1 MAQKSDE
8 VRSMKKV
15 FTLMV
20 FLMTAL
26 CTFGQVFTDDLH
38 VTSGAG
44 RTTDYAQKEV
54 ELTKVSDDVYKF
66 TFRKLAP
73 MEYKTFGDFVVED
86 VTATVDAAGEM
97 TFSTASTEG
106 TWTNVTSTA
115 AIGGVS
121 EGSKSSISAFTATL
135 SADKSKL
142 IVDLTFMTL
151 GSDVNVVFGK
161 EYTDPTAINTLT
173 TADDNKYV
181 AIYTLGGV
189 RMQNLQRGINIVR
202 TASGKVKKVLVK

>member
-1 MAQKSDE
+1 
-8 VRSMKKV
+8 MKKV

-44 RTTDYAQKEV
+44 RTTDYTQKEV

-86 VTATVDAAGEM
+86 VTATVDAAGAM
-97 TFSTASTEG
+97 TFSTASTDG

-115 AIGGVS
+115 AIGGVT

-142 IVDLTFMTL
+142 IVDLTFMTM
-151 GSDVNVVFGK
+151 GSDVIVVFGK

>member
-1 MAQKSDE
+1 
-8 VRSMKKV
+8 MKKV

-73 MEYKTFGDFVVED
+73 MEYKIFGDFVVED

-115 AIGGVS
+115 AIGGVT
-121 EGSKSSISAFTATL
+121 EGSKSDLKAFTATL

-142 IVDLTFMTL
+142 IVEFSFMTM
-151 GSDVNVVFGK
+151 GSDVDVVFGK
-161 EYTDPTAINTLT
+161 KIDTAINTVNA
-173 TADDNKYV
+173 ADDNRYV
-181 AIYTLGGV
+181 EIYNLGGV
-189 RMQNLQRGINIVR
+189 RMQRLQRGINIVR

>member
-1 MAQKSDE
+1 
-8 VRSMKKV
+8 MKKV

-54 ELTKVSDDVYKF
+54 ELTKVSDDVYKL

-97 TFSTASTEG
+97 IFSTASTEG

-115 AIGGVS
+115 AIGGVT
-121 EGSKSSISAFTATL
+121 EGSKSLISAFTATL

-189 RMQNLQRGINIVR
+189 RMQRLQRGINIVR
-202 TASGKVKKVLVK
+202 TANGKVKKLLVK

>member
-1 MAQKSDE
+1 
-8 VRSMKKV
+8 MKKV

-44 RTTDYAQKEV
+44 RTTDYTQKEV

-115 AIGGVS
+115 AIGGVT

-135 SADKSKL
+135 SADKTKL
-142 IVDLTFMTL
+142 IVDLTFMTM
-151 GSDVNVVFGK
+151 GSDVHVVFGK
-161 EYTDPTAINTLT
+161 EYTGPTAINTLT

>member
-1 MAQKSDE
+1 
-8 VRSMKKV
+8 
-15 FTLMV
+15 MV

-73 MEYKTFGDFVVED
+73 MEYKIFGDFVVED

-115 AIGGVS
+115 AIGGVT
-121 EGSKSSISAFTATL
+121 EGSKSLISAFTATL

-161 EYTDPTAINTLT
+161 EYTDPTAINTLI

-189 RMQNLQRGINIVR
+189 RMQRL
-202 TASGKVKKVLVK
+202 

>member
-1 MAQKSDE
+1 
-8 VRSMKKV
+8 MKKV

-44 RTTDYAQKEV
+44 RTTDYAQQEV

-97 TFSTASTEG
+97 TFSTASTDG

-115 AIGGVS
+115 AIGGVT

>member
-1 MAQKSDE
+1 
-8 VRSMKKV
+8 MKKV

-115 AIGGVS
+115 AIGGVT
-121 EGSKSSISAFTATL
+121 EGSKSLISAFTATL

-142 IVDLTFMTL
+142 IVDFTFMTL

-189 RMQNLQRGINIVR
+189 RMQRLQRGINIVR
-202 TASGKVKKVLVK
+202 TASGKVKTVLVK

>member
-1 MAQKSDE
+1 
-8 VRSMKKV
+8 MKKV

-161 EYTDPTAINTLT
+161 EYTAPTAINTLT
-173 TADDNKYV
+173 TADDNRYV
-181 AIYTLGGV
+181 EIYNLGGV
-189 RMQNLQRGINIVR
+189 RMQRLQRGINIVR

>member
-1 MAQKSDE
+1 
-8 VRSMKKV
+8 MKKV

-97 TFSTASTEG
+97 TFSTASTDG

-115 AIGGVS
+115 AIGGVT

-135 SADKSKL
+135 SADKTKL
-142 IVDLTFMTL
+142 IVDLTFMTM

-202 TASGKVKKVLVK
+202 TADGKTVKVLK

>member
-1 MAQKSDE
+1 
-8 VRSMKKV
+8 MKKV

-115 AIGGVS
+115 ALGGVS

>member
-1 MAQKSDE
+1 
-8 VRSMKKV
+8 MKKV

-73 MEYKTFGDFVVED
+73 MAYKTFGDFVVED

-97 TFSTASTEG
+97 TFSTASTDG

-115 AIGGVS
+115 AIGGVT

-135 SADKSKL
+135 SADKTKL
-142 IVDLTFMTL
+142 IVDLTFMTM

-161 EYTDPTAINTLT
+161 DYTDPTAINTLT

>member
-1 MAQKSDE
+1 
-8 VRSMKKV
+8 MKKV

-73 MEYKTFGDFVVED
+73 MAYKTFGDFVVED

-115 AIGGVS
+115 AIGGVT

>member
-1 MAQKSDE
+1 
-8 VRSMKKV
+8 MKKV

-106 TWTNVTSTA
+106 TWPNVTSTA
-115 AIGGVS
+115 AIGGVT
-121 EGSKSSISAFTATL
+121 EGSKSQLNSFTATL

-142 IVDLTFMTL
+142 IVEFSFMTL

-173 TADDNKYV
+173 TADDSKYV

>member
-1 MAQKSDE
+1 
-8 VRSMKKV
+8 MKKV

-115 AIGGVS
+115 AIGGVK
-121 EGSKSSISAFTATL
+121 EGSKSLISAFTATL

-189 RMQNLQRGINIVR
+189 RMQRLQRGINIVR

>member
-1 MAQKSDE
+1 
-8 VRSMKKV
+8 MKKV

-115 AIGGVS
+115 AIGGVT
-121 EGSKSSISAFTATL
+121 EGSKSQLNSFTATL

-142 IVDLTFMTL
+142 IVEFSFMTL

-173 TADDNKYV
+173 TADDSKYV

>member
-1 MAQKSDE
+1 
-8 VRSMKKV
+8 MKKV

-54 ELTKVSDDVYKF
+54 ELTKGSDDVYKF

-115 AIGGVS
+115 AIGGVT

-142 IVDLTFMTL
+142 IVDFTFMTL

>member
-1 MAQKSDE
+1 
-8 VRSMKKV
+8 MKKV

-44 RTTDYAQKEV
+44 RTTDYTQKEV

-86 VTATVDAAGEM
+86 VTATVDAVGEM

-115 AIGGVS
+115 AIGGVT

-142 IVDLTFMTL
+142 IVDLTFMTM

-202 TASGKVKKVLVK
+202 TASGKVKKLLVK

>member
-1 MAQKSDE
+1 
-8 VRSMKKV
+8 MKKV

-115 AIGGVS
+115 AIGGVT

-142 IVDLTFMTL
+142 IVDLTFMTM

-173 TADDNKYV
+173 TTDDNKYV

-189 RMQNLQRGINIVR
+189 RMQRLQRGINIVR

>member
-1 MAQKSDE
+1 
-8 VRSMKKV
+8 MKKV

-54 ELTKVSDDVYKF
+54 ELTKVSDDVYKL

-97 TFSTASTEG
+97 IFSTASTEG

-115 AIGGVS
+115 AIGGVT
-121 EGSKSSISAFTATL
+121 EGSKSLISAFTATL

-142 IVDLTFMTL
+142 IVDFTFMTL

>member
-1 MAQKSDE
+1 
-8 VRSMKKV
+8 MKKV

-115 AIGGVS
+115 AIGGVT
-121 EGSKSSISAFTATL
+121 EGSKSLISAFTATL

-142 IVDLTFMTL
+142 IVDLTFMTM
-151 GSDVNVVFGK
+151 GSDVDVVFGK
-161 EYTDPTAINTLT
+161 KIDTAINTVNA
-173 TADDNKYV
+173 ADDNRYV
-181 AIYTLGGV
+181 EIYNLGGV
-189 RMQNLQRGINIVR
+189 RMQRLQRGINIVR
-202 TASGKVKKVLVK
+202 TANGKVKKLLVK

>member
-1 MAQKSDE
+1 
-8 VRSMKKV
+8 MKKV

-54 ELTKVSDDVYKF
+54 ELTKVSDDVYKL

-97 TFSTASTEG
+97 IFSTASTEG

-115 AIGGVS
+115 AFGGVT
-121 EGSKSSISAFTATL
+121 EGSKSLISAFTATL

>member
-1 MAQKSDE
+1 
-8 VRSMKKV
+8 MKKV

-44 RTTDYAQKEV
+44 RTTDYTQKEV

-115 AIGGVS
+115 AIGGVT

-135 SADKSKL
+135 SADKMKL
-142 IVDLTFMTL
+142 IVDLTFMTM

>member
-1 MAQKSDE
+1 
-8 VRSMKKV
+8 MKKV

-115 AIGGVS
+115 AIGGVT
-121 EGSKSSISAFTATL
+121 EGSKSLISAFTATL

-189 RMQNLQRGINIVR
+189 RMQRLQRGINIVR

>member
-1 MAQKSDE
+1 
-8 VRSMKKV
+8 MKKV

-44 RTTDYAQKEV
+44 RTTDYTQKEV

-115 AIGGVS
+115 AIGGVT

-135 SADKSKL
+135 SPDKSKL
-142 IVDLTFMTL
+142 IVDLTFMTM

-202 TASGKVKKVLVK
+202 TANGKVKKVLVK

>member
-1 MAQKSDE
+1 
-8 VRSMKKV
+8 MKKV

-115 AIGGVS
+115 AIGGVT
-121 EGSKSSISAFTATL
+121 EGSKSLISAFTATL

-202 TASGKVKKVLVK
+202 TANGKVKKLLVK

>member
-1 MAQKSDE
+1 
-8 VRSMKKV
+8 MKKV

-54 ELTKVSDDVYKF
+54 ELTKVSDDVYKL

-97 TFSTASTEG
+97 IFSTASTEG
-106 TWTNVTSTA
+106 T
-115 AIGGVS
+115 
-121 EGSKSSISAFTATL
+121 
-135 SADKSKL
+135 
-142 IVDLTFMTL
+142 
-151 GSDVNVVFGK
+151 
-161 EYTDPTAINTLT
+161 
-173 TADDNKYV
+173 
-181 AIYTLGGV
+181 
-189 RMQNLQRGINIVR
+189 
-202 TASGKVKKVLVK
+202 

>member
-1 MAQKSDE
+1 
-8 VRSMKKV
+8 MKKV

-44 RTTDYAQKEV
+44 RTTDYTQKEV

-86 VTATVDAAGEM
+86 VTATVDAAGAM

-106 TWTNVTSTA
+106 TWTNVTGTA
-115 AIGGVS
+115 AIGGVT

-135 SADKSKL
+135 SADKTKL
-142 IVDLTFMTL
+142 IVDLTFMTM

>member
-1 MAQKSDE
+1 
-8 VRSMKKV
+8 MKKV

-73 MEYKTFGDFVVED
+73 MEYKTFGDLVVED

-115 AIGGVS
+115 AIGGVT

-142 IVDLTFMTL
+142 IVDFTFMTM
-151 GSDVNVVFGK
+151 GSDVDVVFGK
-161 EYTDPTAINTLT
+161 KVDTAINTVNA
-173 TADDNKYV
+173 ADDNKYV

>member
-1 MAQKSDE
+1 
-8 VRSMKKV
+8 MKKV

-121 EGSKSSISAFTATL
+121 EGSKSLISAFTATL
-135 SADKSKL
+135 SADKTKL
-142 IVDLTFMTL
+142 IVDLTFMTM

-161 EYTDPTAINTLT
+161 QIDTAINTLT
-173 TADDNKYV
+173 TADDNTYV
-181 AIYTLGGV
+181 EIYNLGGV
-189 RMQNLQRGINIVR
+189 RIQHLQRGINIVR
-202 TASGKVKKVLVK
+202 TANGKVKKLLVK

>member
-1 MAQKSDE
+1 
-8 VRSMKKV
+8 MKKV

-73 MEYKTFGDFVVED
+73 MEYKIFGDFVVED

-115 AIGGVS
+115 AIGGVK
-121 EGSKSSISAFTATL
+121 EGSKSSISAFKATL

-142 IVDLTFMTL
+142 IVDFTFMTL
-151 GSDVNVVFGK
+151 GSDVDVVFGK
-161 EYTDPTAINTLT
+161 KIDTAINTVNA
-173 TADDNKYV
+173 ADDNRYV
-181 AIYTLGGV
+181 EIYNLGGV
-189 RMQNLQRGINIVR
+189 RMQRLQRGINIVR

>member
-1 MAQKSDE
+1 
-8 VRSMKKV
+8 MKKV

-73 MEYKTFGDFVVED
+73 MEYKTFGDFVVDD

-115 AIGGVS
+115 AIGGVT

-173 TADDNKYV
+173 TSDDNKYV

-189 RMQNLQRGINIVR
+189 RMQRLQRGINIVR
-202 TASGKVKKVLVK
+202 TASGKVKKLLVK

>member
-1 MAQKSDE
+1 
-8 VRSMKKV
+8 MKKV

-115 AIGGVS
+115 AIGGVT

-142 IVDLTFMTL
+142 IVDLTFMTM

>member
-1 MAQKSDE
+1 
-8 VRSMKKV
+8 MKKV

-115 AIGGVS
+115 AIGGVT
-121 EGSKSSISAFTATL
+121 EGSKSLISAFTATL

-189 RMQNLQRGINIVR
+189 RMQRLQRGINIVR
-202 TASGKVKKVLVK
+202 TASGKVKKLLVK

>member
-1 MAQKSDE
+1 
-8 VRSMKKV
+8 MKKV

-73 MEYKTFGDFVVED
+73 MAYKTFGDFVVED

-97 TFSTASTEG
+97 TFSTASIEG

-115 AIGGVS
+115 AIGGVK

-189 RMQNLQRGINIVR
+189 RMQRLQRGINIVR